1 MKKINSPKRSRLKLA
16 ETEQEVQLHNGKPV
30 QAEAGN
36 VHLLEGDWNEDF
48 LNEYSNF
55 GNKGHDDQVDAGTG
69 AYNILTQ
76 DNVGQFEEDMN
87 KDSYDDTSIV
97 S

>member
-1 MKKINSPKRSRLKLA
+1 MQGYDIRKLR
-16 ETEQEVQLHNGKPV
+16 ETKDKETRALPLAA

-87 KDSYDDTSIV
+87 EDSYDDTFKLSDW
-97 S
+97 